1 MPEYI
6 MSNKSLICM
15 TVILSALL
23 APALAR
29 ADERGGNGA
38 DIREARQQAHAQV
51 SLAMSSATTVGE
63 SAVSPPYSMRRPAD
77 EK

>member
-23 APALAR
+23 APALA
-29 ADERGGNGA
+29 
-38 DIREARQQAHAQV
+38 Q
-51 SLAMSSATTVGE
+51 
-63 SAVSPPYSMRRPAD
+63 RR
-77 EK
+77 

>member
-1 MPEYI
+1 

-29 ADERGGNGA
+29 ADEHGGNGA
-38 DIREARQQAHAQV
+38 DIREARQQAHAQA
-51 SLAMSSATTVGE
+51 SLATPSATTMGDL
-63 SAVSPPYSMRRPAD
+63 AVSPPYSMRRPTG

>member
-1 MPEYI
+1 

-38 DIREARQQAHAQV
+38 DIREARQQAHVQA
-51 SLAMSSATTVGE
+51 SSATPMDE
-63 SAVSPPYSMRRPAD
+63 AAVSPPYSMRRPSG

>member
-1 MPEYI
+1 

-23 APALAR
+23 APALAS

-38 DIREARQQAHAQV
+38 DIREARQQTHA
-51 SLAMSSATTVGE
+51 LASSATPPATTMGQP
-63 SAVSPPYSMRRPAD
+63 ADNPPYSMRRPTG